1 MKAKGKFMEVV
12 VKVCA
17 VCMGIIIVDTAYN
30 KGKRDAYKE
39 CLNIVKD
46 GLAEL
51 EMEKE
56 EEEAQ

>member
-39 CLNIVKD
+39 CRDLVIEKMS
-46 GLAEL
+46 EL
-51 EMEKE
+51 EMETK

>member
-1 MKAKGKFMEVV
+1 MKAKGKFMEAV

-17 VCMGIIIVDTAYN
+17 VCMGIIVVDTAYN

-39 CLNIVKD
+39 CTELLKREIT
-46 GLAEL
+46 GLES
-51 EMEKE
+51 ME